1 MSRLTNTE
9 LSLSVISFIASSFV
23 GLDCLV
29 VAFVYSVAV
38 VGPIWAFLL
47 GFSGCILNWYVY
59 HRDGVKNLSS
69 LFASLMA
76 LDFQNPMIEILS
88 LLGAVFV
95 GLFVFSAYQ
104 NLLLDFVF
112 LSAIIT
118 PPLVIVMSVC
128 IAIGTYILNKEA
140 LSDFV
145 NQPDHGS
152 SNLSKLMDRIYDS
165 SHVTKFFVFIALV
178 VTVFMTNSFFSGAIQ
193 CFPYLAPLISLGAAA
208 FFMGELAFNVEQ
220 PLNFSELMSTKI
232 PLIEELKSSPWRFV
246 VFPTIAALIV
256 LNAVGNGLITLELK
270 PLVMT
275 LLPMTQL
282 CTGVLQSAMTMTN
295 SMASL
300 NQSQLEQSKVDAES
314 TSYGLATLSILAVSY
329 AVQPLASVM
338 LIVPA
343 AMISLRQNPCDEGP
357 GNQERKPSLC

>member
-1 MSRLTNTE
+1 
-9 LSLSVISFIASSFV
+9 VISFIASSFV

-38 VGPIWAFLL
+38 VGPVWAFLL
-47 GFSGCILNWYVY
+47 GFSGCILNWYIY

-69 LFASLMA
+69 LFNSLVT
-76 LDFQNPMIEILS
+76 LNFENPLVEALS
-88 LLGAVFV
+88 LLGAIFV

-104 NLLLDFVF
+104 NLLIEFVF
-112 LSAIIT
+112 LNTIIT

-140 LSDFV
+140 LSAIVHIEDD
-145 NQPDHGS
+145 QS
-152 SNLSKLMDRIYDS
+152 SLSKLMTRIYDS
-165 SHVTKFFVFIALV
+165 NYVTKFFVVIALV
-178 VTVFMTNSFFSGAIQ
+178 VTVFMTNSFFSGAMQ

-208 FFMGELAFNVEQ
+208 FLIGELAFNIEQ
-220 PLNFSELMSTKI
+220 PLNFFELMAQKV
-232 PLIEELKSSPWRFV
+232 PLVEALESSPWRFI
-246 VFPTIAALIV
+246 VFPTIGALII

-275 LLPMTQL
+275 FLPMTQL

-300 NQSQLEQSKVDAES
+300 NQKQLEEAKVDTES
-314 TSYGLATLSILAVSY
+314 TSYGLATLGILAVSY

-343 AMISLRQNPCDEGP
+343 AMISLRQNPEGP
-357 GNQERKPSLC
+357 DGSEDLKNTEVNKNTQP